1 MVSNGIDLFDYSEKA
16 VDVPVIELPKK
27 AEKPDEGE
35 KPEVKPVEKAKVP
48 EVISKIPVAKSKVP
62 DLKPEVKP
70 KVKPDVKPEVKS
82 EVKPEVKP
90 EVTPEVKPEVKSI
103 EPIAPER
110 IHKKPTEEKIPIEAE
125 PIKTVPFKPSIFE
138 KPDEKPEVKK
148 EVKPVTPPSERL
160 KPESIRSES
169 PIQKVSYDLS
179 KYFDKPEVKR
189 EVEPEVRRVSTP
201 STILKPQSVRSES
214 PIQKVSYDFSKYFDK
229 PQSQSTI
236 RNIKT
241 PTPSPKPTRSS
252 PPSKI
257 SYDFSKVFE
266 NKENERPGMN
276 EQVHTKTYQSL
287 AVHLS
292 LLKTKNTCQDP

>member
-27 AEKPDEGE
+27 AEKPDEGK

-90 EVTPEVKPEVKSI
+90 EVTPEVKPEVKPV

-148 EVKPVTPPSERL
+148 EVKPVTPSQ
-160 KPESIRSES
+160 